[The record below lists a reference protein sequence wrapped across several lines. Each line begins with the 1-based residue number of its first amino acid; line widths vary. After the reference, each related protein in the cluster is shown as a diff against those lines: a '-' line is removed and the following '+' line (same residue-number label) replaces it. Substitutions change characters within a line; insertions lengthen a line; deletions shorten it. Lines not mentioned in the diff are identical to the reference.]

1 VDPQATWNQLLDA
14 YAAAD
19 WELVEE
25 LAAALRQWLARGGFL
40 PHTTGRLD
48 LGPTFD
54 EQLALTACAVALG
67 QATRRKP

>member
-25 LAAALRQWLARGGFL
+25 VAAALQKWLARGGF
-40 PHTTGRLD
+40 PPRTTGRSDLD
-48 LGPTFD
+48 SHFD
-54 EQLALTACAVALG
+54 EQMARQACTVALD
-67 QATRRKP
+67 QAKRRKP